1 MIRQK
6 VGLFKVSDKLFGEE
20 MARLFKAEIENFFD
34 RKAYFDFKHFDL
46 EKLDLELLSSR
57 AKDK

>member
-1 MIRQK
+1 
-6 VGLFKVSDKLFGEE
+6 

-34 RKAYFDFKHFDL
+34 RKTYFDFKHYDL

-57 AKDK
+57 AKERVFEDKVQEKMA